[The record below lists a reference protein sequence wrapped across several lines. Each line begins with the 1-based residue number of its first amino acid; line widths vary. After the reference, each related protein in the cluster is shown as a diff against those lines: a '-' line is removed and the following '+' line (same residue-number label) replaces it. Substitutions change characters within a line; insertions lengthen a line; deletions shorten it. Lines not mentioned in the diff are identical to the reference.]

1 MNPARRSIA
10 IALLVGVVLGAGT
23 SGLYHRV
30 QCGDYRLINPDFACG
45 ERQAIRKEPYLAFT
59 NDLRAWIEKQRQ
71 AGGVSKI
78 AVYFRDLRSGPLFGI
93 DENEGFVPASLLK
106 LPIVLT
112 FMDAAGDLP
121 DLLSTQVRYSRD
133 GVTHFEMPRQIEAS
147 ATGMS
152 DGQTCTIEDLLR
164 HTIVHSDNL
173 SYYLLLEHM
182 NHVVPDGGA
191 RIARTFQELGIVDPR
206 TFADEVVTVRGYA
219 SLLRMLYNVS
229 YLDIEGSEKVLSWL
243 ASSTFT
249 TGIGAGVPEGVVVA
263 NKFGERELGADVRQL
278 HDCGIVY
285 FPDNPYLLCVMTRG
299 SDWKRL
305 HEAIAGV
312 SRLVWDEVNAR
323 RR

>member
-1 MNPARRSIA
+1 VNPSLRPPA
-10 IALLVGVVLGAGT
+10 IALLVGLLLGVGAST
-23 SGLYHRV
+23 AYRGL
-30 QCGDYRLINPDFACG
+30 QCGEYRMVNPDYACG
-45 ERQAIRKEPYLAFT
+45 EHQAIRKEPYLAFT
-59 NDLRAWIEKQRQ
+59 NDLRAWIKKQRE
-71 AGGVSKI
+71 AGGVSSI

-93 DENEGFVPASLLK
+93 DEDEGFVPASLLK

-112 FMDAAGDLP
+112 FMDAAVDLP

-133 GVTHFEMPRQIEAS
+133 GVTHFDMPRQIETS
-147 ATGMS
+147 ATGLG
-152 DGQTCTIEDLLR
+152 DGETCTIEDLLR
-164 HTIVHSDNL
+164 NTIVHSDNL

-182 NHVVPDGGA
+182 NHVVPGGSA
-191 RIARTFQELGIVDPR
+191 RITRTFQELGIVDPR
-206 TFADEVVTVRGYA
+206 TMADEVVTVRGYA

-229 YLDIEGSEKVLSWL
+229 YLDIESSEKVLSWL

-263 NKFGERELGADVRQL
+263 DKFGERELGADTRQL

-312 SRLVWDEVNAR
+312 SRLVWQEVASR